1 MFICSGSEFLWG
13 DPVKTTMTAV
23 KNYLI
28 DMDGVL
34 ISGEV
39 VIPGADEF
47 IQRLNA
53 KKAKFLV
60 LTNNP
65 IYTPKDLAHNLQ
77 KLGLD
82 IPAGLIFTSAMAT
95 ANFLKKQ
102 RPNGTAFVIG
112 ESGLTTAIHDA
123 GYIITEH
130 DPDYVVLGET
140 HAYSLES
147 LTKGIRLI
155 LNGSRFIATNPDPS
169 GPTAA
174 GIVPACGAVAAL
186 IEKVTNVSP
195 FFVGKPNPFMV
206 RSALNFLGVHSEE
219 TVIIGDRM
227 DTDIIGGV
235 QNGMETILVL
245 TGVTRP
251 EQIERYP
258 YIPTHVYNSVAEIEI

>member
-1 MFICSGSEFLWG
+1 M
-13 DPVKTTMTAV
+13 AV
-23 KNYLI
+23 ESFGEIEHQSKMKSIQNYLI

-34 ISGEV
+34 ISGED
-39 VIPGADEF
+39 VIPGADDF
-47 IQRLNA
+47 IHRLHSKNA
-53 KKAKFLV
+53 KYLV

-82 IPAGLIFTSAMAT
+82 IPAELIFTSAMAT
-95 ANFLKKQ
+95 ANFLNKQ

-155 LNGSRFIATNPDPS
+155 LRGSRFVATNPDPS
-169 GPTAA
+169 GPTSA

-206 RSALNFLGVHSEE
+206 RSALNYLGVHSEE
-219 TVIIGDRM
+219 TVIVGDRM

-251 EQIERYP
+251 EQIERFP
-258 YIPTHVYNSVAEIEI
+258 YIPTQVYKSVAEIQI